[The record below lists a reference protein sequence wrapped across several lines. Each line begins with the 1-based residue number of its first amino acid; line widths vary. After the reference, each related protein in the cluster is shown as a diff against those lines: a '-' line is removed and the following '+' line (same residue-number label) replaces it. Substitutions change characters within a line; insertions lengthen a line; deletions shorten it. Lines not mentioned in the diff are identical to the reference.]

1 MKRDD
6 FVCWYR
12 DPAKSSKHDFSSLA
26 IPYTKDGKTKE
37 THPDFIII
45 RKDPDTEYV
54 LDILEP
60 HLPALDDNL
69 PKAKAFAEYAKNNQ
83 AIGRIELI
91 REGML
96 GNEKRFVR
104 LDLATPAI
112 ARKVLDA
119 TTPEELNKI
128 FDTDGY
134 YL

>member
-1 MKRDD
+1 
-6 FVCWYR
+6 
-12 DPAKSSKHDFSSLA
+12 
-26 IPYTKDGKTKE
+26 
-37 THPDFIII
+37 
-45 RKDPDTEYV
+45 
-54 LDILEP
+54 
-60 HLPALDDNL
+60 
-69 PKAKAFAEYAKNNQ
+69 
-83 AIGRIELI
+83 
-91 REGML
+91 ML